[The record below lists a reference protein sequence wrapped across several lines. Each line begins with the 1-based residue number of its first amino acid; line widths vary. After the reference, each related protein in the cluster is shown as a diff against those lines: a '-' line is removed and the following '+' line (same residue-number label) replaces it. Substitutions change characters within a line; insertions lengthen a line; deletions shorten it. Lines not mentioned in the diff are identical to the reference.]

1 VDKAAVVLDSV
12 FRFMNVIIQAAAA
25 MVKRAVL
32 MILPVVVAVV
42 GVQGAVEKEA
52 VVLYRDVILVIV
64 ILMAVKVNLNV
75 LMILP
80 VVVAV
85 VGVMELV
92 VRPEVVH

>member
-1 VDKAAVVLDSV
+1 VEKAAVVLDSV
-12 FRFMNVIIQAAAA
+12 IRFMNVIIQAAAA

-75 LMILP
+75 RMILLAVN
-80 VVVAV
+80 VVVGA
-85 VGVMELV
+85 MELV
-92 VRPEVVH
+92 ERPEVVH